1 MSSNL
6 PAAIL
11 LAISIATV
19 VGVTSCQAPIEKV
32 VNNQTNATQSDRIAI
47 DGSETVFPIS
57 EIAVKEFQ
65 KSKNGKVA
73 IAIDAAGTGKGI
85 DRFCRGKLDIA
96 NASRPINDKELAIC
110 KTNGIDFLELPIA
123 YDAVSVVI
131 HPNNNWAATLKLAD
145 LKKIWEP
152 AAKGKVMSWKDVRP
166 NFPDTPLRVFAIA
179 ANSGTYDYFTKVIN
193 GKAKL
198 ARNDLTAVSDR
209 KAIIKGVA
217 NDVDAL
223 GFISYVDASTNQ
235 DKLKTVAID
244 SGGKGAILPSLAT
257 VNNGTYT
264 PLARPLF
271 LYVSTKSFAKP
282 NVKEFVNYYLANANK
297 FVTSLNYIP
306 LSTRDYT
313 RIQQQAK
320 ELKIG
325 SVFGGKEI
333 VDLKLEDFTNKIA
346 K

>member
-1 MSSNL
+1 MSRNL
-6 PAAIL
+6 PAAL
-11 LAISIATV
+11 LPVLSIAIV
-19 VGVTSCQAPIEKV
+19 IGVTSCQAPTKEVANSQIE
-32 VNNQTNATQSDRIAI
+32 TTQSDNITI

-65 KSKNGKVA
+65 NSKNGKVA
-73 IAIDAAGTGKGI
+73 IAIDAVGTGKGI

-96 NASRPINDKELAIC
+96 NVSRPMNDKELAIC

-131 HPNNNWAATLKLAD
+131 HPNNTWATTLKLAD

-152 AAKGKVMSWKDVRP
+152 AAKGKVQSWKDVRP
-166 NFPDTPLRVFAIA
+166 NFPDTPLRIFSIA

-217 NDVDAL
+217 TDVDAI
-223 GFISYVDASTNQ
+223 GFISYVDASTNR
-235 DKLKTVAID
+235 DKLKTVGID
-244 SGGKGAILPSLAT
+244 SGKGAIVPSLVT

-271 LYVSTKSFAKP
+271 IYVSTKSFAKP
-282 NVKEFVNYYLANANK
+282 NMKEFVNYYLKNANK
-297 FVTSLNYIP
+297 FVTKLHYIP
-306 LSTRDYT
+306 LSANAYAK
-313 RIQQQAK
+313 IQQQAK

-325 SVFGGKEI
+325 SIFGGKEVI
-333 VDLKLEDFTNKIA
+333 GLNIEDFTNKIA

>member
-1 MSSNL
+1 MSCNL
-6 PAAIL
+6 PAAL
-11 LAISIATV
+11 SIALSLATL
-19 VGVTSCQAPIEKV
+19 VGLTSCQTSSEKV
-32 VNNQTNATQSDRIAI
+32 VNERTNATQPDTIAI

-57 EIAVKEFQ
+57 EKAVREFQ
-65 KSKNGKVA
+65 TSKNGKVA

-85 DRFCRGKLDIA
+85 DRFCRSKLDIA

-110 KTNGIDFLELPIA
+110 KTNGVDFLELPIA
-123 YDAVSVVI
+123 YDGVSVVI
-131 HPNNNWAATLKLAD
+131 HPNNNWATTLKLAD

-152 AAKGKVMSWKDVRP
+152 AAKGKILSWKDVRA
-166 NFPDTPLRVFAIA
+166 NFPDTPLRIFTIA

-198 ARNDLTAVSDR
+198 ARNDVTAVSDR

-217 NDVDAL
+217 NDVDAI
-223 GFISYVDASTNQ
+223 GFISYVDASTNR

-244 SGGKGAILPSLAT
+244 SGKGAILPSLAT

-271 LYVSTKSFAKP
+271 IYVNTKSFAKA

-297 FVTSLNYIP
+297 LVAELHYIP
-306 LSTRDYT
+306 LSATAYAK
-313 RIQQQAK
+313 IQQQAK
-320 ELKIG
+320 TLKVG
-325 SVFGGKEI
+325 SVFGGKEVVGLKI
-333 VDLKLEDFTNKIA
+333 EDLTKKIA